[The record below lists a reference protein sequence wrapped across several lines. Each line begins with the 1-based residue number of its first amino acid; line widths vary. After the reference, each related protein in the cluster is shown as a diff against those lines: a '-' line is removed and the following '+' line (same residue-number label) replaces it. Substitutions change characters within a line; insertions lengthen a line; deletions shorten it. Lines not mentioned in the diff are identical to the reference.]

1 MESNIEIMYQLYR
14 LLSAFIS
21 GDISVRYFC
30 DEFTL
35 INWRYREKLDELEI
49 SEFNLSYSK
58 ELDEILDK
66 LCESCSRYNPHANEY
81 EISHH
86 YSISNEVLE
95 EAAQNAYDVIIEKKL
110 IVL

>member
-1 MESNIEIMYQLYR
+1 MYQLYR

-21 GDISVRYFC
+21 GNISAGYFC

-58 ELDEILDK
+58 ELDVIFDK

-86 YSISNEVLE
+86 YSISKEILE
-95 EAAQNAYDVIIEKKL
+95 EAAKNAYDEINEKKL
-110 IVL
+110 IIL